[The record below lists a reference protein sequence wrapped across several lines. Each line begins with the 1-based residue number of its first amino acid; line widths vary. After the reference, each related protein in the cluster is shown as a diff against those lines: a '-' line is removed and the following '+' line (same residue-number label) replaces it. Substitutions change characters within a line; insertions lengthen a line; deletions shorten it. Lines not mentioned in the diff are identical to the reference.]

1 MTNLASINLTLN
13 KKHMTKIAINGFG
26 RIGRPALKVALE
38 NPNLEVVAVNDLTD
52 TKTLAH
58 LLKYDSNYGIYE
70 KDVGYDEEHIIID
83 NKKIKVFVQKD
94 PELLPWKDLGVDV
107 VLECTGFFRDSEGA
121 GKHLK
126 AGAKK
131 VIISAPAKSEK
142 INTFVLGV
150 NEEKYNPEKDN
161 IISNASCTT
170 NCLAPVVKVLND
182 NLGIER
188 GVMTTIHS
196 YTNDQKILDLPHK
209 DLRRGRA
216 AAMSIIPTTTGAA
229 KAVIQTIPEL
239 AGKLDGMA
247 MRVPTPVV
255 SIIDF
260 VATLKK
266 STSIDEVNNLFKEAA
281 ENNLKDIL
289 AASEEELVSMDF
301 KMNRSS
307 SIVDLPLTMVNE
319 NLVKICAWYDNEFGY
334 TCRLVEMAEFVG
346 KNNR

>member
-1 MTNLASINLTLN
+1 
-13 KKHMTKIAINGFG
+13 MTKIAINGFG

-38 NPNLEVVAVNDLTD
+38 NSNLEVVAINDLTD

-70 KDVGYDEEHIIID
+70 KDVSYDGEHIIID
-83 NKKIKVFVQKD
+83 GKQIKVFAQRD

-107 VLECTGFFRDSEGA
+107 VLECTGFFRDKDGA

-131 VIISAPAKSEK
+131 VIISAPAKSEG
-142 INTFVLGV
+142 INSFVLGV
-150 NEEKYNPEKDN
+150 NEEKYDSQKDD

-182 NLGIER
+182 NLGIEK

-239 AGKLDGMA
+239 TGRLDGMA

-255 SIIDF
+255 SIVDF
-260 VATLKK
+260 VATVKK
-266 STSIDEVNNLFKEAA
+266 STSIEEVNNLFKEAA
-281 ENNLKDIL
+281 ENNLKNIL
-289 AASEEELVSMDF
+289 AVSEEELVSMDF
-301 KMNRSS
+301 KMNRNS

-319 NLVKICAWYDNEFGY
+319 NLVKICSWYDNEYGY

-346 KNNR
+346 EK

>member
-1 MTNLASINLTLN
+1 MI
-13 KKHMTKIAINGFG
+13 KIAINGFG

-38 NPNLEVVAVNDLTD
+38 NPNLEIVAVNDLTD

-70 KDVGYDEEHIIID
+70 KDVSYDEEHIIVD
-83 NKKIKVFVQKD
+83 NKKIKVFAQKD
-94 PELLPWKDLGVDV
+94 PELLPWKELNVDV

-131 VIISAPAKSEK
+131 VIISAPAKGEE

-150 NEEKYNPEKDN
+150 NEEKYDPKKDN

-182 NLGIER
+182 NLGIEK

-216 AAMSIIPTTTGAA
+216 AAMNIIPTTTGAA

-239 AGKLDGMA
+239 EGKLDGMA
-247 MRVPTPVV
+247 MRIPTPIV

-260 VATLKK
+260 VTTVKK
-266 STSIDEVNNLFKEAA
+266 STNIDEVNDLFKEATG
-281 ENNLKDIL
+281 NNLKNIL
-289 AASEEELVSMDF
+289 TVSEEELVSMDF
-301 KMNRSS
+301 KMNKFS

-319 NLVKICAWYDNEFGY
+319 NLVKICAWYDNEYGY
-334 TCRLVEMAEFVG
+334 TCRLVEMAEFIG
-346 KNNR
+346 RKI

>member
-1 MTNLASINLTLN
+1 
-13 KKHMTKIAINGFG
+13 MTKIAINGFG
-26 RIGRPALKVALE
+26 RIGRPALKIILDKH
-38 NPNLEVVAVNDLTD
+38 PNLEIVAINDLTD

-70 KDVGYDEEHIIID
+70 KDVAYNDEHIIID
-83 NKKIKVFVQKD
+83 GKQIKVFAQKD
-94 PELLPWKDLGVDV
+94 PELLPWKDLEVDV
-107 VLECTGFFRDSEGA
+107 VLECTGFFRNSEGA
-121 GKHLK
+121 NKHLK
-126 AGAKK
+126 SGAKK
-131 VIISAPAKSEK
+131 VIISAPAKSEE

-150 NEEKYNPEKDN
+150 NEEKYDPEKDDL
-161 IISNASCTT
+161 ISNASCTT

-216 AAMSIIPTTTGAA
+216 AAMNIIPTTTGAA

-239 AGKLDGMA
+239 EGKLDGMA

-255 SIIDF
+255 SIVDF

-266 STSIDEVNNLFKEAA
+266 STSVEEVNNLFKEAS
-281 ENNLKDIL
+281 ENDLKNIL
-289 AASEEELVSMDF
+289 AVSEEELVSMDF
-301 KMNRSS
+301 KGNKFSS
-307 SIVDLPLTMVNE
+307 VVDLPLTMVNE

-346 KNNR
+346 GKL

>member
-1 MTNLASINLTLN
+1 
-13 KKHMTKIAINGFG
+13 MTKIAINGFG
-26 RIGRPALKVALE
+26 RIGRPALKIILDKHS
-38 NPNLEVVAVNDLTD
+38 NLEVVAINDLTD

-70 KDVGYDEEHIIID
+70 KDVSYDEEHIIIN
-83 NKKIKVFVQKD
+83 NKKIKVFAQRD
-94 PELLPWKDLGVDV
+94 PELLPWEKLKVDI
-107 VLECTGFFRDSEGA
+107 VLECTGFFRNSEGA
-121 GKHLK
+121 NKHLK

-150 NEEKYNPEKDN
+150 NEEKYDPKKDN

-182 NLGIER
+182 NLGIEK
-188 GVMTTIHS
+188 GFMTTVHS
-196 YTNDQKILDLPHK
+196 YTNDQKILDLPYEG
-209 DLRRGRA
+209 DLRRARA
-216 AAMSIIPTTTGAA
+216 AAMNIIPTTTGAA
-229 KAVIQTIPEL
+229 KAVIKTIPEL
-239 AGKLDGMA
+239 EGKLDGMA

-255 SIIDF
+255 SIVDF

-266 STSIDEVNNLFKEAA
+266 STNIEEVNNLFKEAA
-281 ENNLKDIL
+281 ENNLKNIL
-289 AASEEELVSMDF
+289 AVSEERLVSIDF
-301 KMNRSS
+301 KGNKFS

-319 NLVKICAWYDNEFGY
+319 NLVKICAWYDNEYGY

-346 KNNR
+346 EK

>member
-1 MTNLASINLTLN
+1 
-13 KKHMTKIAINGFG
+13 MTKIAINGFG

-70 KDVGYDEEHIIID
+70 KDVSYDEEHIIVD
-83 NKKIKVFVQKD
+83 NKKIKVFAQKD
-94 PELLPWKDLGVDV
+94 PELLPWKELNVDV
-107 VLECTGFFRDSEGA
+107 VLECTGFFRDNEGA

-131 VIISAPAKSEK
+131 VIISAPAKSEG

-150 NEEKYNPEKDN
+150 NEEKYDPKKDD

-182 NLGIER
+182 NLGIEK

-216 AAMSIIPTTTGAA
+216 AAMNIIPTTTGAA

-239 AGKLDGMA
+239 EGKLDGMA
-247 MRVPTPVV
+247 MRIPTPIV

-260 VATLKK
+260 VTTVKK
-266 STSIDEVNNLFKEAA
+266 STNIDEVNDLFKEATG
-281 ENNLKDIL
+281 NNLKNIL
-289 AASEEELVSMDF
+289 TVSEEELVSMDF
-301 KMNRSS
+301 KMNKFS
-307 SIVDLPLTMVNE
+307 SIVDLPLTMVND
-319 NLVKICAWYDNEFGY
+319 NLVKICAWYDNEYGY
-334 TCRLVEMAEFVG
+334 TCRLVEMAEFIG
-346 KNNR
+346 RKI

>member
-1 MTNLASINLTLN
+1 
-13 KKHMTKIAINGFG
+13 MTKIAINGFG

-38 NPNLEVVAVNDLTD
+38 NSNLEIVAINDLTD

-70 KDVGYDEEHIIID
+70 KDVAYNDEHIIID
-83 NKKIKVFVQKD
+83 GKQIKVFAQKD
-94 PELLPWKDLGVDV
+94 PELLPWKDLKVDV
-107 VLECTGFFRDSEGA
+107 ILECTGFFRNSEGA

-131 VIISAPAKSEK
+131 VIISAPPKSEG

-150 NEEKYNPEKDN
+150 NEEKYDPKKDN

-182 NLGIER
+182 SLGIEK

-239 AGKLDGMA
+239 EGKLDGMA

-255 SIIDF
+255 SIVDF

-266 STSIDEVNNLFKEAA
+266 STSVEEVNNLFKEAS
-281 ENNLKDIL
+281 ENNLKNIL
-289 AASEEELVSMDF
+289 AVSEEELVSMDF
-301 KMNRSS
+301 KMNKFS

-319 NLVKICAWYDNEFGY
+319 DLVKICAWYDNEYGY
-334 TCRLVEMAEFVG
+334 TCRLVDMAEFVG
-346 KNNR
+346 EKL

>member
-1 MTNLASINLTLN
+1 
-13 KKHMTKIAINGFG
+13 
-26 RIGRPALKVALE
+26 
-38 NPNLEVVAVNDLTD
+38 
-52 TKTLAH
+52 
-58 LLKYDSNYGIYE
+58 
-70 KDVGYDEEHIIID
+70 
-83 NKKIKVFVQKD
+83 
-94 PELLPWKDLGVDV
+94 LGVDV
-107 VLECTGFFRDSEGA
+107 VLECTGFFRDKEGT

-131 VIISAPAKSEK
+131 VIISAPAKSEE

-150 NEEKYNPEKDN
+150 NEKKYNPEKDD

-196 YTNDQKILDLPHK
+196 YTNDQKILDLPYEG
-209 DLRRGRA
+209 DLRRARA
-216 AAMSIIPTTTGAA
+216 AAMNIIPTTTGAA
-229 KAVIQTIPEL
+229 KAVTKTIPEL
-239 AGKLDGMA
+239 EGRLDGMA

-260 VATLKK
+260 VAILKK
-266 STSIDEVNNLFKEAA
+266 STTVNEVNNLFKEAA
-281 ENNLKDIL
+281 ENNLKNIL
-289 AASEEELVSMDF
+289 TVSEEELVSMDF
-301 KMNRSS
+301 KMNKFS

-334 TCRLVEMAEFVG
+334 TCRLVKVAEFVG
-346 KNNR
+346 NKIK

>member
-1 MTNLASINLTLN
+1 
-13 KKHMTKIAINGFG
+13 MTKIAINGFG

-38 NPNLEVVAVNDLTD
+38 NSNLEIVAINDLTD

-70 KDVGYDEEHIIID
+70 KDVAYNDEHIIID
-83 NKKIKVFVQKD
+83 GKQIKVFAQKD
-94 PELLPWKDLGVDV
+94 PELLPWKDLKVDV
-107 VLECTGFFRDSEGA
+107 ILECTGFFRNSEGA

-131 VIISAPAKSEK
+131 VIISAPPKSEG

-150 NEEKYNPEKDN
+150 NEEKYDPKKDN

-182 NLGIER
+182 SLGIEK

-239 AGKLDGMA
+239 EGKLDGMA

-266 STSIDEVNNLFKEAA
+266 PTNIEEVNNLFKEAS
-281 ENNLKDIL
+281 ENNLKNIL
-289 AASEEELVSMDF
+289 AVSEEELVSMDF
-301 KMNRSS
+301 KMNEFS

-319 NLVKICAWYDNEFGY
+319 DLVKICAWYDNEFGY
-334 TCRLVEMAEFVG
+334 TCRLIDMAEFVG
-346 KNNR
+346 KKI